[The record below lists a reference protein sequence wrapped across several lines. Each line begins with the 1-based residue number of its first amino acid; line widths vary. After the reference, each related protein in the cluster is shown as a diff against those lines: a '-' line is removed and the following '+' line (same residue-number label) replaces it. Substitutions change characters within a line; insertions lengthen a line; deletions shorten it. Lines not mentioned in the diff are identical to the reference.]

1 MDFRLFGLFQL
12 GLNMI
17 SLSLCVELRLP
28 VLPSVVIGL
37 ALSSWLL
44 APRSPPSTPTPTHP
58 SRSLCPAHQC
68 LPPHALPH
76 PLQDVDFSLD
86 ARFALFGCTGDF
98 KEFFF
103 F

>member
-1 MDFRLFGLFQL
+1 MDFSLFGLFQL

-44 APRSPPSTPTPTHP
+44 APRPPPPRPPTPADRCVLPTSVSPHTL
-58 SRSLCPAHQC
+58 SRTLC
-68 LPPHALPH
+68 
-76 PLQDVDFSLD
+76 
-86 ARFALFGCTGDF
+86 RM
-98 KEFFF
+98 
-103 F
+103 